1 MFPILNPDRTG
12 HHFICCCNKRTRDD
26 KDYSIAQ
33 AVLRHTGNVLGLSQE
48 QLAAESHLSEASV
61 SRFFRR
67 CGFGSFY
74 EFKTQF
80 ALFLNQRRLV
90 KTRGSLARFH
100 GKDPEEIGHLLWDAA
115 QRNLAATRESLDIA
129 ALERMVEL
137 LAGAKTVYFVGDT
150 RDLYC
155 FYSMQLDLV
164 CAGHTAYL
172 YNIDEIR
179 PDALPELDEGTVVCI
194 VTVDQNWYADEIAH
208 LCEAARRKNTQVL
221 LLGQEP
227 PARPEL
233 LTQWY
238 RYGLEGSGNDGYY
251 SLPLLGQIMSTL
263 LLCRI

>member
-1 MFPILNPDRTG
+1 MFPVLDPSRNG
-12 HHFICCCNKRTRDD
+12 HHFICCCNKRTRGD

-33 AVLRHTGNVLGLSQE
+33 AVLRHTGGVLELSQE

-80 ALFLNQRRLV
+80 ALFLAQRRLS
-90 KTRGSLARFH
+90 KTRKNLGRFY
-100 GKDPEEIGHLLWDAA
+100 GKSPQEVGNMLYDAA
-115 QRNLAATRESLDIA
+115 LRNLEATRESLDTE
-129 ALERMVEL
+129 ALGRMVEIL
-137 LAGAKTVYFVGDT
+137 DSAKTVYFVGDT

-155 FYSMQLDLV
+155 FYSMQLDLI
-164 CAGHTAYL
+164 CAGHAAYL

-179 PDALPELDEGTVVCI
+179 PDALPEMDGQTAVCI

-208 LCEAARRKNTQVL
+208 LCTAARQKGAKAL

-227 PARPEL
+227 PRRPEL
-233 LTQWY
+233 VTQWY
-238 RYGLEGSGNDGYY
+238 QYGLEGSGNEGYY
-251 SLPLLGQIMSTL
+251 SLPLIGQIMCEL
-263 LLCRI
+263 LLSKF